1 MRILGIDPG
10 LATVGFALI
19 DVDQQKRKLVT
30 LGVIKTHQRLSFSER
45 LKEIYEDL
53 KSLIHEHRPD
63 VCSIEQ
69 IFFSKNVT
77 TGIQVAHARG
87 VILLALEEEGIKTYE
102 FTPSEMK
109 LALTGDGKADKHAIQ
124 KMVKLELDLKELPKP
139 DDAADALSLA
149 LTLCCELR

>member
-10 LATVGFALI
+10 FATVGFAVL
-19 DVDQQKRKLVT
+19 DVERGKKNLVT
-30 LGVIKTHQRLSFSER
+30 YGVIRTAAELPFSAR

-53 KSLIHEHRPD
+53 KRLLLEYKPEQ
-63 VCSIEQ
+63 CSIEQ

-87 VILLALEEEGIKTYE
+87 VILLALEEAGVPIREYS
-102 FTPSEMK
+102 PSAMK
-109 LALTGDGKADKHAIQ
+109 LALTGDGTATKNAIQ
-124 KMVKLELDLKELPKP
+124 KMLTLELGLKELPKP

-149 LTLCCELR
+149 LTLACELR